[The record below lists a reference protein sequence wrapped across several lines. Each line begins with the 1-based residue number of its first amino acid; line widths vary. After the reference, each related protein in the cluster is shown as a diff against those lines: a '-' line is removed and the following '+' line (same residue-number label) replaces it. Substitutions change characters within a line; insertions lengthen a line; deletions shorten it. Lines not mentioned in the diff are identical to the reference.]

1 MADLATK
8 VLQLSPEQHEM
19 LGHAIA
25 LAHAVH
31 ASIGGKG
38 LGVAPGE
45 LHDALSHVDIFV
57 QPGHGGKGWW
67 STLADTVEK
76 GAHKLQSSDLVRGL
90 EKRASDD
97 TDDFD
102 LFLEKKCN
110 ETIAMGIEAITWLK
124 QELEIAMPGLSN
136 HFWRSCTRIFFS
148 VNYKFWLDRSGR
160 ISRGSRPLPLG
171 TRQRGRPDK
180 SVARRNRCRSL

>member
-1 MADLATK
+1 MADIAAK
-8 VLQLSPEQHEM
+8 ILQLSPEQHEA

-45 LHDALSHVDIFV
+45 LHDAYSNVDIFV

-76 GAHKLQSSDLVRGL
+76 GVHELQGSELVRGL
-90 EKRASDD
+90 EKKAVGAAQ
-97 TDDFD
+97 
-102 LFLEKKCN
+102 K
-110 ETIAMGIEAITWLK
+110 
-124 QELEIAMPGLSN
+124 
-136 HFWRSCTRIFFS
+136 
-148 VNYKFWLDRSGR
+148 Y
-160 ISRGSRPLPLG
+160 G
-171 TRQRGRPDK
+171 TKALAKG
-180 SVARRNRCRSL
+180 